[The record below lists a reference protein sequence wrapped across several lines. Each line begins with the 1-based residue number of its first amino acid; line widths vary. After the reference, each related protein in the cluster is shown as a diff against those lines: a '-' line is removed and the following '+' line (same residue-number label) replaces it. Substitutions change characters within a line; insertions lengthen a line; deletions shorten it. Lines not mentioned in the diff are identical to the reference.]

1 MYVNVLS
8 FKNGKTLAFQS
19 KVPFSVDKLEDNEF
33 LVITDESNGQI
44 LSFRTSEVVTIATIK
59 APTGRKTKGFKA
71 TVTKVTEE

>member
-59 APTGRKTKGFKA
+59 APTGRKTKGFNA